1 MFYFCIAFAD
11 ACSTAFLLERLSW
24 QIHVWQMGCHYLAM
38 THGNRTM
45 SYFLRPFVRIC
56 PIKRNQSRITQV
68 RVL

>member
-11 ACSTAFLLERLSW
+11 ACLTAFLLERLSW
-24 QIHVWQMGCHYLAM
+24 QIHVWQMGCHLAM